1 MESRLRPPEEIAT
14 PRLRLRVPTLA
25 DAPVI
30 FERWTQDPD
39 VTRYLVWM
47 PHRDVDESKSHIRRC
62 LAAWESGESFT
73 WLIETLT
80 TPSLVGSISAR
91 DQPHGINLGYLLARN
106 AWGQGYMAEA
116 VDAVAA
122 WFLSQPTVE
131 RVWATC
137 DVENAASA
145 RVLAKAGFE
154 LEGTLRCWD
163 VHPNLGEKRR
173 DALCYSRIRSGS

>member
-1 MESRLRPPEEIAT
+1 MESKLRPPDEIAT
-14 PRLRLRVPTLA
+14 SRLRLRVPTLA

-47 PHRDVDESKSHIRRC
+47 PHRNVDESKSHIRRC
-62 LAAWESGESFT
+62 LAGWESGKSFT
-73 WLIETLT
+73 WFIETLT
-80 TPSLVGSISAR
+80 TQSLVGSIAAR

-106 AWGQGYMAEA
+106 AWGKGYMAEA

-145 RVLAKAGFE
+145 RVLAKAGFD
-154 LEGTLRCWD
+154 LEGTLRRWD

-173 DALCYSRIRSGS
+173 DALCYSRIRDGS